1 MGGLYALGPNPTY
14 RWSLGSIVEMAD
26 GAPILPDWSNGSV
39 CDIVPALLDPQP
51 GDTVLP
57 PEVVDARTV
66 VLLVIDGL
74 GWHQL
79 QAHARVAPTLAGLAG
94 GPITTIAPS
103 TTSVALT
110 SIVTGTHPGDHG
122 VIGYRIDVEGEPL
135 NLLSWRTPRGDARE
149 RIVPEEFQTVP
160 AFRGERPVVV
170 QNAPFRKT
178 GFTRAHL
185 ADTRQQGWRTLPTL
199 PVEVRRAV
207 AAGEPFVYA
216 YYDGIDKIAHEFAF
230 GEHYRAELAAVDRM
244 VGELMMDLPRD
255 AALVVTADHGQVDCT
270 DGRTDLAPEV
280 LALVDRQSGEGRF
293 RWLHAESGR
302 ARDLFDAVEQHHH
315 DRAWIRTV
323 DQVVDEGWFGPTTS
337 DVARARLGDV
347 AVVARDAW
355 WFVDPVE
362 GAQSWLRGRH
372 GSLTPDEMHV
382 PLLSYAS

>member
-1 MGGLYALGPNPTY
+1 MTVPGPF
-14 RWSLGSIVEMAD
+14 RAGAAAGAEVGSIEEMDAP
-26 GAPILPDWSNGSV
+26 APILPAWSGGCV
-39 CDIVPALLDPQP
+39 ADIVPALFEPSEH
-51 GDTVLP
+51 DTLLP
-57 PEVVDARTV
+57 PEVIDARTV

-79 QAHARVAPTLAGLAG
+79 QAHARVAPTLSSLAG

-122 VIGYRIDVEGEPL
+122 VVGYRIDVDGEVL
-135 NLLSWRTPRGDARE
+135 NLLSWRTPSGDARE

-185 ADTRQQGWRTLPTL
+185 ADTRQHGWRTLPTL
-199 PVEVRRAV
+199 PVEVRQAV

-255 AALVVTADHGQVDCT
+255 SALVITADHGQVDCT
-270 DGRTDLAPEV
+270 DRRVDLAPEV
-280 LALVDRQSGEGRF
+280 LAQVDRMSGEARF
-293 RWLHAESGR
+293 RWLHAEPGR
-302 ARDLFDAVEQHHH
+302 AADLLDAARAHHG
-315 DRAWIRTV
+315 DRAWVRSAEQTI
-323 DQVVDEGWFGPTTS
+323 DEGWFGPTVS
-337 DVARARLGDV
+337 AAARARLGDV
-347 AVVARDAW
+347 AIVAHDNW
-355 WFVDPVE
+355 WFADPVE

-382 PLLSYAS
+382 PLLFHTS

>member
-1 MGGLYALGPNPTY
+1 MDTP
-14 RWSLGSIVEMAD
+14 
-26 GAPILPDWSNGSV
+26 APILPAWSGGCV
-39 CDIVPALLDPQP
+39 ADIVPALLAP
-51 GDTVLP
+51 GASTDLLP
-57 PEVVDARTV
+57 AEVVDARTV

-94 GPITTIAPS
+94 HAITTIAPS

-110 SIVTGTHPGDHG
+110 SIVTGTHPGEHG
-122 VIGYRIDVEGEPL
+122 VIGYRIDVDGDVL
-135 NLLSWRTPRGDARE
+135 NLLSWRTPHGDARD

-185 ADTRQQGWRTLPTL
+185 ADTRQQNWRTLPTL
-199 PVEVRRAV
+199 PVEVRQAV

-255 AALVVTADHGQVDCT
+255 AALVITADHGQVDCT
-270 DGRTDLAPEV
+270 DGRVDFAPEV
-280 LALVDRQSGEGRF
+280 LAHVDRQSGEARF
-293 RWLHAESGR
+293 RWLHAEAGHG
-302 ARDLFDAVEQHHH
+302 RDLLDAALDHHG
-315 DRAWIRTV
+315 DRAWIRSAE
-323 DQVVDEGWFGPTTS
+323 QIIAEGWFGPSVS
-337 DVARARLGDV
+337 DQARARLGDV

-355 WFVDPVE
+355 WFADPVE

-382 PLLSYAS
+382 PLLFHTN